1 MPATLRTI
9 DMRSVYDGL
18 QKELTMRG
26 KVSKPLLVA
35 MLALGV
41 AAAVTQGQNQPQTVP
56 ATSAGSMKSM
66 DNMGGMNHMAV
77 PSGPLKLSF
86 GDKSAE
92 WTPATLAAL
101 PHKTLTVYNEHV
113 KASQTYTGVPLIDLL
128 VQLGLPAK
136 QHGKDMRLYLVAEG
150 ADGYEAVYS
159 VAEINP
165 DVHDAIVMVADTLD
179 GKSLAESGPLQ
190 LVANGEKRPARWV
203 RNLVAVRVLTAQ

>member
-1 MPATLRTI
+1 
-9 DMRSVYDGL
+9 
-18 QKELTMRG
+18 MRG

-128 VQLGLPAK
+128 VQLGL
-136 QHGKDMRLYLVAEG
+136 H
-150 ADGYEAVYS
+150 
-159 VAEINP
+159 
-165 DVHDAIVMVADTLD
+165 AID
-179 GKSLAESGPLQ
+179 
-190 LVANGEKRPARWV
+190 
-203 RNLVAVRVLTAQ
+203 